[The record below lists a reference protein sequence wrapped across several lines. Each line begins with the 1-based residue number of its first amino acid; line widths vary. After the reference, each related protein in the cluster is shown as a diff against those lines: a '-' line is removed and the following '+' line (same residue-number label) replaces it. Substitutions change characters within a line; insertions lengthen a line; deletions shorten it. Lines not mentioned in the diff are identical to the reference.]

1 MAAQAKYVAANPA
14 HKRSTLD
21 ARQRL
26 TLASRNRHD
35 WADDDDLD
43 ETTQSE
49 LPPPQK
55 INNKDGSTTVIEY
68 RYNEDGKKVKTTRR
82 IRLITHR
89 ETVSPRVAER
99 KHWAKFGASAKDGQG
114 PAPDTTSVGENIIF
128 RPSTNWRK
136 DAKDETNDPN
146 AQAMKDKLKDK
157 KVKCRICNGEH
168 FTARC
173 PYKDTMAPIG
183 EAGAAGDVAAGLPD
197 EGPAGAPAAGGAG
210 AGKKGSYVPPALRGG
225 AGAGA
230 GERMGGAGGKY
241 GERDDL
247 ATLRVT
253 NVSEMAE
260 ENELRDMFERFGR
273 VTRVF
278 LAKDRDTGL
287 AKGFAFISFADRSDA
302 VKACQKMDGYG
313 FKHLILRVEFAKKA
327 A

>member
-1 MAAQAKYVAANPA
+1 MAAQAK
-14 HKRSTLD
+14 
-21 ARQRL
+21 
-26 TLASRNRHD
+26 HD

-43 ETTQSE
+43 ELATVD

-55 INNKDGSTTVIEY
+55 IQNKDGSTTIIEY
-68 RYNEDGKKVKTTRR
+68 RYNDQNQKVKTTRR
-82 IRLITHR
+82 IRYITHR
-89 ETVSPRVAER
+89 EVVNPRVAER
-99 KHWAKFGASAKDGQG
+99 KSWAKFGQSAKDPAG

-128 RPSTNWRK
+128 RPSINWRK
-136 DAKDETNDPN
+136 DAKDESKDPN

-157 KVKCRICNGEH
+157 KVKCRICHGEH

-183 EAGAAGDVAAGLPD
+183 EDAGADVGGMGDESGAAAGA
-197 EGPAGAPAAGGAG
+197 GGAGAPG
-210 AGKKGSYVPPALRGG
+210 AGKKGSYVPPALRGAG
-225 AGAGA
+225 GAAGAGA
-230 GERMGGAGGKY
+230 GERMGGKY

-287 AKGFAFISFADRSDA
+287 AKGFAFISFADRGDA
-302 VKACQKMDGYG
+302 VKACAKMDGFG
-313 FKHLILRVEFAKKA
+313 FRHLILRVEFAKKA